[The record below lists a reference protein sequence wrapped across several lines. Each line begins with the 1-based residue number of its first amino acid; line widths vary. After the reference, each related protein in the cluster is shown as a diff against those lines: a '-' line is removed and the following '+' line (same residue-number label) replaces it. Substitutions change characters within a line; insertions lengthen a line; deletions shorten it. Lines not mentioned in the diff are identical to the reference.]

1 MIVNV
6 IAATWL
12 AGKVPSVTLRMQITI
27 LKQFLLLLEKRS
39 RIIKSTEIA
48 STCKVRLHDLLNKV
62 HSYEIKL
69 QQSTLLLTSFYG
81 TRHQKDLAMLL
92 LLLLLPNKN
101 IIWCKKCGAM
111 LFKDFHCPSAN
122 DSKKLGTY
130 GRYGP
135 RQSCPRTC
143 TTGKMLCFLSIL

>member
-69 QQSTLLLTSFYG
+69 QQSTLLLTSFLWQSPSERSSHVAAAPIV
-81 TRHQKDLAMLL
+81 TQQEHRLEVQRFS
-92 LLLLLPNKN
+92 LP
-101 IIWCKKCGAM
+101 IC
-111 LFKDFHCPSAN
+111 
-122 DSKKLGTY
+122 
-130 GRYGP
+130 
-135 RQSCPRTC
+135 Q
-143 TTGKMLCFLSIL
+143 